1 MDKKIDDTFE
11 TTDKF
16 HITLGLKLRKNIFMK
31 K

>member
-16 HITLGLKLRKNIFMK
+16 HITSGLKLRKNIVS
-31 K
+31 